1 MEPKESH
8 VFEDDKLKD
17 AIRRAWKDDVAPP
30 ELIERVRSA
39 SASSPPQSAMSIGRR
54 VRQFALAAAAVVLIG
69 MAIVGYR
76 TRGVVPI
83 SRVASARLPEPLAAD
98 LVERHDECCSH
109 EDHHM
114 PGIPRDNYAAIT
126 SVLGARLGWP
136 VLAAS
141 LGEGWDFKGASIC
154 PVGSQDSAHLVFK
167 RGKDD
172 VSIFS
177 LPVSVIPAGDKNTS
191 FDQTQNAHPITSF
204 VARGGLFCIVCSSP
218 DGSMTLDSA
227 KALRTELRGQLQA
240 CLPTERTTVAG
251 R

>member
-98 LVERHDECCSH
+98 LVERH
-109 EDHHM
+109 HHQRSGR
-114 PGIPRDNYAAIT
+114 PSG
-126 SVLGARLGWP
+126 
-136 VLAAS
+136 LA
-141 LGEGWDFKGASIC
+141 GTGRI
-154 PVGSQDSAHLVFK
+154 
-167 RGKDD
+167 
-172 VSIFS
+172 
-177 LPVSVIPAGDKNTS
+177 
-191 FDQTQNAHPITSF
+191 
-204 VARGGLFCIVCSSP
+204 
-218 DGSMTLDSA
+218 
-227 KALRTELRGQLQA
+227 
-240 CLPTERTTVAG
+240 AG
-251 R
+251 RGLGF